1 MYMRKSAMLFM
12 IVAAMATLIS
22 CNRNTKSEPAVYELE
37 VYKTQEVLVNAEDR
51 GGSVDRTLPVDLL
64 DAGGKDVLVFLANDK
79 EQYYDLETGK
89 KISDVDE
96 PAEATKP
103 SEVNKTFNLQLAS
116 GNEKLWTEI
125 NPYNENNEVQVNLDY
140 DMTNDVYWGGI
151 SYDSQYYGEA
161 LHTLVLTD
169 KDLNYLGEIYNAA
182 WPWFSNGRIL
192 VNIEPVNDSIV
203 NVNYLKLT
211 KTDRDYK
218 EYIDSCRA
226 DLEKKHQEREEYEA
240 KYAAENSPLIRLV
253 KSKNE
258 ITDRLYKVLAFYC
271 KDEIS
276 DGDKMVIDSLLAN
289 KDIVEHAPIYLVI
302 SADKEEAAASYIM
315 ENGLDCFSKI
325 VFDTED
331 IAKTDAEQANPR
343 FIRVEDGLITT
354 DTVYNTED
362 LCKKMLPRLF
372 GEGEFTRYYYNEEFG
387 GLIVVVDYSVTFE

>member
-1 MYMRKSAMLFM
+1 MRNLWKLFLT
-12 IVAAMATLIS
+12 IATVAALVS
-22 CNRNTKSEPAVYELE
+22 CNRNTKSGAAVYELE

-51 GGSVDRTLPVDLL
+51 GGRYGRTLPADLL
-64 DAGGKDVLVFLANDK
+64 DADGKDVLVFLVNDK

-89 KISDVDE
+89 KISDVGE
-96 PAEATKP
+96 PVEATMP
-103 SEVNKTFNLQLAS
+103 LDTNKTFKLQLAS

-125 NPYNENNEVQVNLDY
+125 NPYNENNEVQVSLEY

-151 SYDSQYYGEA
+151 SYDFQYYGET

-169 KDLNYLGEIYNAA
+169 KDLNYLGEIYNAV

-203 NVNYLKLT
+203 KVNYLKLT

-226 DLEKKHQEREEYEA
+226 DLEKKYKDWEEYKENNSP
-240 KYAAENSPLIRLV
+240 ENSPLIGLV
-253 KSKNE
+253 KPEANR
-258 ITDRLYKVLAFYC
+258 IYKVLAFYC

-276 DGDKMVIDSLLAN
+276 DGDRMVIDSLLAN
-289 KDIVEHAPIYLVI
+289 KIVVEHAPIYLVV
-302 SADKEEAAASYIM
+302 SADNEEAAAAYIKK
-315 ENGLDCFSKI
+315 NGLDCFSKI
-325 VFDTED
+325 VFDTEG
-331 IAKTDAEQANPR
+331 IAKTDAGQDNPR

-362 LCKKMLPRLF
+362 LCKKMFPRLF
-372 GEGEFTRYYYNEEFG
+372 GEGEFTRYYYDEEYG
-387 GLIVVVDYSVTFE
+387 GLIVGVDYNITFE